1 MSACVPSATTRS
13 KDCSRPIAAPTAT
26 ASTTKARS
34 TESIRS
40 SFSTPLACA
49 AELLP
54 CISGNRERLVPSPGL
69 VDSLKVEHRRIQ
81 RQIEEMRSSLRVL
94 ESVIEA
100 ANNRSHSDEPDP

>member
-1 MSACVPSATTRS
+1 VSA
-13 KDCSRPIAAPTAT
+13 KI
-26 ASTTKARS
+26 
-34 TESIRS
+34 
-40 SFSTPLACA
+40 

-81 RQIEEMRSSLRVL
+81 RQIEEMGSSLRVL

-100 ANNRSHSDEPDP
+100 ANNGSHGKDDTEASASQP